1 MTWKHGPHLNE
12 NQPRVQRY
20 GEYSITRTLLQSKN
34 MQKKR
39 KAANSCCDIARTSI
53 SKHLA
58 SVTPL
63 VEKNDG
69 WRQFLSNFKSVLT
82 HLKRENIRVHVG
94 CYRPLTS
101 KAEAELF
108 KKPMYPL
115 NYKGNGIKRTFV
127 EGQCVNNGVFTPNG
141 SQRRT

>member
-1 MTWKHGPHLNE
+1 
-12 NQPRVQRY
+12 
-20 GEYSITRTLLQSKN
+20 

-39 KAANSCCDIARTSI
+39 TAANSCCDIARTSI

-58 SVTPL
+58 SVTL

-82 HLKRENIRVHVG
+82 HLKREYIRVHVG
-94 CYRPLTS
+94 CYHPLTS

-115 NYKGNGIKRTFV
+115 NYKRNGIKHTFV
-127 EGQCVNNGVFTPNG
+127 EGQCVNNGVFIPNG